1 MFKSEGHG
9 EKTMIDRAEFEK
21 WAKENGKI
29 IIDPQ
34 DKFMNTMK
42 IIELMKE
49 KNITV
54 YKLSKMTNYDRTN
67 LKKILVLYK
76 IQSKIIK
83 KTAIYT
89 KVYSD
94 FYI

>member
-1 MFKSEGHG
+1 
-9 EKTMIDRAEFEK
+9 MIDRAEFEK

-54 YKLSKMTNYDRTN
+54 YKLSKMINYDRTN
-67 LKKILVLYK
+67 LKKN
-76 IQSKIIK
+76 IK
-83 KTAIYT
+83 WRNKRANNIYCNSYCGCIRD
-89 KVYSD
+89 KHR
-94 FYI
+94 